1 MVKDGTANVSQS
13 VRRIGFKL
21 LIVSSKVSSSGAMRD
36 ELLGPGTADGADWP
50 EQNEPRHGTGS
61 GATGHW
67 PQCRVEVCASP
78 NEPGEGAF
86 FVGEELSTV

>member
-1 MVKDGTANVSQS
+1 MAKGGAADFSQS
-13 VRRIGFKL
+13 ACRFGVKTLVDSPKF
-21 LIVSSKVSSSGAMRD
+21 SKSGAMRD

-67 PQCRVEVCASP
+67 PQCRVEVCA
-78 NEPGEGAF
+78 EPKGPGDIAF
-86 FVGEELSTV
+86 FVEDEVSTV